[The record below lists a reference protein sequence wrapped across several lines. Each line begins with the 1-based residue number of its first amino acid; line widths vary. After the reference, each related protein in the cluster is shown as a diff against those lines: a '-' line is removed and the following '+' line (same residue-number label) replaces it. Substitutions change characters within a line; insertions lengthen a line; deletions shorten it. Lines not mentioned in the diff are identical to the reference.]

1 MKPINNAGRVIADTA
16 IIHPEAKI
24 EIDVII
30 HDYVVIEAGVTLSR
44 GVEVFPHAVIGRRSK
59 GVGGMANR
67 PQAHGPTFVGSGS
80 IIGAGATIY
89 AGVQL
94 GENVLVGDGA
104 RIRENCEIGDDSIV
118 GSNCTFQNDVTM
130 GRRSRVIDLS
140 HITAGVLIG
149 DDVFI
154 STGVLTMNDNSF
166 NHGGELEPP
175 RFPDRS
181 SVGGGAIILPGV
193 WLGNDSIVAAGAV
206 VTRNVPSNAVA
217 KGIPAVSHLKPRTN
231 PEPATWFGG

>member
-1 MKPINNAGRVIADTA
+1 MKPINNAGRVIATTA
-16 IIHPEAKI
+16 VIHPTAHL

-44 GVEVFPHAVIGRRSK
+44 GVEVFPHAVIGRRPR

-67 PQAHGPTFVGSGS
+67 PSEPRQTFVGRGS
-80 IIGAGATIY
+80 VIGAGATIY

-94 GENVLVGDGA
+94 GENVLIGDGA
-104 RIRENCEIGDDSIV
+104 RIRENCVIGPFSIV
-118 GSNCTFQNDVTM
+118 GSNCTFQNDVEM
-130 GRRSRVIDLS
+130 GSRSRVIDLS

-166 NHGGELEPP
+166 NHGGELDPP
-175 RFPDRS
+175 RIPDRA
-181 SVGGGAIILPGV
+181 SVGGGAILLPGV

-206 VTRNVPSNAVA
+206 VTRSTPHNSIA
-217 KGIPAVSHLKPRTN
+217 KGIPAVALLRPR
-231 PEPATWFGG
+231 E